1 MSESVKFEIIDEVT
15 TLGNEEP
22 TTQHIGAEGVEEPEQ
37 GQTEEERMAVVLQSV
52 EDACALLHESGS
64 NGFVLITLNSL
75 GQANALMVGD
85 YATVVHATHTALCA
99 LGGIVKRVQGEH
111 DGNPDKHASVEDFTA
126 GARILSMHH
135 NMIDKMQADAQASM
149 VIEAAASTTH

>member
-15 TLGNEEP
+15 TLGTEEP

-37 GQTEEERMAVVLQSV
+37 GQTEEERQAAVLQSI
-52 EDACALLHESGS
+52 EDACALIRESGS
-64 NGFVLITLNSL
+64 NGFVLITLNEL
-75 GQANALMVGD
+75 GQANAIMAGD

-99 LGGIVKRVQGEH
+99 LGSIVKRVQGEH

-126 GARILSMHH
+126 GASILSVHH
-135 NMIDKMQADAQASM
+135 NMIAKMQADAQASM